1 MPRPHGNCKF
11 RNEWLAIHK
20 LKDWVARDRTDD
32 QVAKCTLCM
41 KTVRIANAGKHALES
56 HLRSAQHQRCERA
69 ASTSMVNVLAP
80 QRRVAVPVLTVD
92 IPSTSTSGDS
102 RCETGTFSTGKFA
115 KSTTGEYSS
124 DQSILSNFLT

>member
-11 RNEWLAIHK
+11 RNEWLAIDK

-69 ASTSMVNVLAP
+69 ASTSVVNVLAP
-80 QRRVAVPVLTVD
+80 QRRVTVPVLHRHRATRDVKRERFRLASLPKVQPVSTPVTS
-92 IPSTSTSGDS
+92 PS
-102 RCETGTFSTGKFA
+102 
-115 KSTTGEYSS
+115 
-124 DQSILSNFLT
+124 FLISCHN